1 MKKSIISFLPL
12 FLLSVN
18 LVAQDSI
25 YVHKTDGSVVGFSM
39 SAVDTMIST
48 TSEQKLLLSYPENE
62 LKSITFPSQILESEV
77 NLDKNDKPQSF
88 NLLKSI
94 SFNKLNNADVAAD
107 FYFLADNSSDLT
119 VVLPTISDFS
129 ALASSIVTTG
139 SYVYLNGKLW
149 AENNKMDFSK
159 ENNTIKVVAFNGD
172 VRTYNLIVKNS
183 GLPILKIQVPNEV
196 EVGSDWSE
204 FAMMNLA
211 SSSFSNVKIK
221 GKGSHYKS
229 GLKNSY
235 NLKFEDKTSL
245 LDIVKNK
252 RWMLIA
258 NDADKTLMRSALA
271 YNISSKYLGFD
282 WTPNC
287 KPVEFVLNGQY
298 LGSYFLTEQV
308 RVCDGRVEN
317 GYVLS
322 IEDSADEGDDSFV
335 ASASGKL
342 FVMKDPETGSAGA
355 GLVRSQTIINQFES
369 VLFGS
374 SFQDAGSG
382 YRSLCDINSFVDW
395 FLINEIAKN
404 EEAFFSDTY
413 QTITEQDVLK
423 MGPVSDME
431 KAFGISDSDTEGF
444 VSKTTPWMSRLFED
458 PEFAAL
464 VKSRFAKIYAAKSD
478 ILNWID
484 TEAAMLQLSAAS
496 NDVVWNS
503 ANNVEASNA
512 SYQEEVKRLKTW
524 LEGRLNWLN
533 EELQ

>member
-271 YNISSKYLGFD
+271 YNISSKYL
-282 WTPNC
+282 
-287 KPVEFVLNGQY
+287 
-298 LGSYFLTEQV
+298 
-308 RVCDGRVEN
+308 
-317 GYVLS
+317 
-322 IEDSADEGDDSFV
+322 
-335 ASASGKL
+335 
-342 FVMKDPETGSAGA
+342 
-355 GLVRSQTIINQFES
+355 
-369 VLFGS
+369 
-374 SFQDAGSG
+374 
-382 YRSLCDINSFVDW
+382 
-395 FLINEIAKN
+395 
-404 EEAFFSDTY
+404 
-413 QTITEQDVLK
+413 
-423 MGPVSDME
+423 
-431 KAFGISDSDTEGF
+431 
-444 VSKTTPWMSRLFED
+444 
-458 PEFAAL
+458 
-464 VKSRFAKIYAAKSD
+464 
-478 ILNWID
+478 
-484 TEAAMLQLSAAS
+484 
-496 NDVVWNS
+496 
-503 ANNVEASNA
+503 
-512 SYQEEVKRLKTW
+512 
-524 LEGRLNWLN
+524 
-533 EELQ
+533 